1 MKPVSLEQFKEFI
14 GNLSPSPDL
23 TYNWKEIRDR
33 LILLVLLTTG
43 CRAEELCLL
52 NNSDVTI
59 QFDRVVHFSITT
71 LKQRGIPPKRFVPV
85 ESVQVVRYVH
95 AWYGYRINSAG
106 PFLLSNSGRRLYP
119 KKVFRVVRSFFP
131 GFSPHSLRH
140 HFAIFLLNN
149 SVPLPTIQYLLGHKH
164 LDTTAI
170 YLRYAEIFCVESV
183 WHRFF
188 ISDTQSVREYG
199 KSDKIVKI
207 SNWRPQ

>member
-1 MKPVSLEQFKEFI
+1 MKYPVS
-14 GNLSPSPDL
+14 PSEPKTSSVETWWNRNFFPSSIL
-23 TYNWKEIRDR
+23 FRASSRR
-33 LILLVLLTTG
+33 LKVPMTLV
-43 CRAEELCLL
+43 
-52 NNSDVTI
+52 
-59 QFDRVVHFSITT
+59 
-71 LKQRGIPPKRFVPV
+71 
-85 ESVQVVRYVH
+85 
-95 AWYGYRINSAG
+95 RINSAG

-188 ISDTQSVREYG
+188 ISDRQSVREYG